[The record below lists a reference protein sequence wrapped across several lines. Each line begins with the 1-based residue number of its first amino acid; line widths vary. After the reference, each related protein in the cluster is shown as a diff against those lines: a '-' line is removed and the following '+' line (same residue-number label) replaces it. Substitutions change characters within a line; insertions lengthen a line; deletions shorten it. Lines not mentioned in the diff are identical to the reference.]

1 MQKKI
6 ITDVQDRIKELLTP
20 EEIVALSI
28 DRNDLEFGNNL
39 KVYFLYGKYFPSKL
53 YVVKVTRKYLLVKDS
68 YYHYIYSFSFYVH
81 EKLPYVSVYGSHY
94 RLFAEWG
101 R

>member
-6 ITDVQDRIKELLTP
+6 ITDVQDRIKEILTP
-20 EEIVALSI
+20 EDYVASCI
-28 DRNDLEFGNNL
+28 DRNDLEFGS
-39 KVYFLYGKYFPSKL
+39 KVRVYFLYGRYFQSKL

-81 EKLPYVSVYGSHY
+81 EKLPYVSVYGTHY
-94 RLFAEWG
+94 RLYAEWVE
-101 R
+101 